1 MSTRQA
7 ALFIS
12 HGAPTLPLEDSP
24 TRHFLTQLGQTLPRP
39 RAIVV
44 VSAHWETSIP
54 TVNLAAKPETM
65 YDFGGFPAVLY
76 TLRYPAST
84 DLALAADVVDQLRNA
99 GLKVGT
105 TDQRALD
112 HGMWT
117 PLMLMY
123 PAADIPLVMV
133 SLPHNASGETY
144 FQMGRALRNLRDD
157 NVLIIGSGSYT
168 HNLWQLSPE
177 GSAPQAWAKTFA
189 HWMDQALLENR
200 QQDILNWKQ
209 AAPLARE
216 NHPTDEHFNPLL
228 VVMGAASDQAIPVK
242 LHDDWR
248 LGSLSMA
255 CWQFD

>member
-24 TRHFLTQLGQTLPRP
+24 TRHFLTRLGETLPRP

-44 VSAHWETSIP
+44 VSAHWETHIP

-65 YDFGGFPAVLY
+65 YDFGGFPAALY

-84 DLALAADVVDQLRNA
+84 DLGLAADVVDRLRNA

-144 FQMGRALRNLRDD
+144 FQMGRALRDLRDD

-168 HNLWQLSPE
+168 HNLWQLSRD
-177 GSAPQAWAKTFA
+177 GSAPQAWAEAFA
-189 HWMDQALLENR
+189 KWMDQALLENR

-209 AAPLARE
+209 KAPLARE

-228 VVMGAASDQAIPVK
+228 VMMGAASDNTAPVK

-248 LGSLSMA
+248 MGSLSMA